1 MVQAL
6 NTLWKQA
13 SPRQPQR
20 VQSDDG
26 TEFMNAKVQAFLKQH
41 QVDHFST
48 QGDTKAA
55 LAEVLIKTL
64 KTKLFRYFT
73 AGNTLTYLKAL
84 PLIVEQYNYTVHSSI
99 QEKSAHVTPEN
110 EYQIWKQLCQKRVR
124 QKAIPKLRVGDKVRL
139 NKKHRVFEKGY
150 LPGWTEEVFL
160 FRGIA
165 STRPVA
171 TYTLT
176 EWNGTPIK
184 GTFYEQDVQK
194 VILPDDALFR
204 VDKVLKR

>member
-1 MVQAL
+1 M
-6 NTLWKQA
+6 
-13 SPRQPQR
+13 
-20 VQSDDG
+20 
-26 TEFMNAKVQAFLKQH
+26 
-41 QVDHFST
+41 
-48 QGDTKAA
+48 
-55 LAEVLIKTL
+55 
-64 KTKLFRYFT
+64 
-73 AGNTLTYLKAL
+73 
-84 PLIVEQYNYTVHSSI
+84 
-99 QEKSAHVTPEN
+99 TPEN